1 MAGTASTWNYH
12 PWHSVSLY
20 QLPSTRPMAGMCPFF
35 TFTVRILC
43 TAYRC
48 PFWHVCMGRDV
59 PPFSPSQVYSSYAV
73 ARSTCG
79 AGSIELLRRCLG
91 RMRAEGPTC
100 FSARGIAGYGVCVFG
115 IRPTGAAETQSVC
128 FFCSFRARGLTHIC
142 LLPRA
147 TALG

>member
-1 MAGTASTWNYH
+1 MELPPRY
-12 PWHSVSLY
+12 SVSLY
-20 QLPSTRPMAGMCPFF
+20 QLPSTRPWRGCA
-35 TFTVRILC
+35 
-43 TAYRC
+43 
-48 PFWHVCMGRDV
+48 
-59 PPFSPSQVYSSYAV
+59 PFSPSQCVFFAQHIV
-73 ARSTCG
+73 ARSGMYAWGGTCPLFHLRRFILRMPSPVQHVW